1 MSAIRLA
8 RGFTGRD
15 KIIKFDGCYHGHADS
30 LLVKAG
36 SGALTLG
43 HPDSAGVPAAFTQHT
58 IVLPFNDTDAVKAVI
73 DGYHSAL
80 SALDVQK
87 MDGLWAHDPYV
98 VLINPRDKGISVGWD
113 AVKKN
118 WDATFAAW
126 SELKV
131 TQQDGPHIHVNGN
144 VAWASGIALAAGK
157 LKNGRDGKAG

>member
-1 MSAIRLA
+1 MNRRTALSLTVGFLAGAAVLASIGSISAQQA
-8 RGFTGRD
+8 
-15 KIIKFDGCYHGHADS
+15 
-30 LLVKAG
+30 
-36 SGALTLG
+36 
-43 HPDSAGVPAAFTQHT
+43 
-58 IVLPFNDTDAVKAVI
+58 DTDAVKAVI

>member
-1 MSAIRLA
+1 MNRRTALSLTVRFLAGAAVLASIGSISAQQA
-8 RGFTGRD
+8 
-15 KIIKFDGCYHGHADS
+15 
-30 LLVKAG
+30 
-36 SGALTLG
+36 
-43 HPDSAGVPAAFTQHT
+43 
-58 IVLPFNDTDAVKAVI
+58 DTDAVKAVI

>member
-1 MSAIRLA
+1 MNRRTAFSLTVGFLAGAAVLASIGSISAQQA
-8 RGFTGRD
+8 
-15 KIIKFDGCYHGHADS
+15 
-30 LLVKAG
+30 
-36 SGALTLG
+36 
-43 HPDSAGVPAAFTQHT
+43 
-58 IVLPFNDTDAVKAVI
+58 DTDAVKAVI

-157 LKNGRDGKAG
+157 LKNGTTVSSPTYEIDVMEKRGNSWLLVSHTAVRVPQ